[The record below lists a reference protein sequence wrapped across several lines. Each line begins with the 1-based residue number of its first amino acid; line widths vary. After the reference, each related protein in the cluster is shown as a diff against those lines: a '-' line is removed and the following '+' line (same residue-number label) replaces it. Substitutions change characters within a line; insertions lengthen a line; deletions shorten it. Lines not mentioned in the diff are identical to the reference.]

1 MTAKKYI
8 WLAVVAAIL
17 LGLIIWIA
25 WGDSALEC
33 NSYTVSSSQLPK
45 SFDGYRIAQI
55 SDLHNTEIGKDNER
69 LLAMLRGAE
78 PDMIAI
84 TGDLIDSRRTNVG
97 IALDFIREA
106 VKIAPCYYAPGN
118 HESRV
123 DEYLELKAGMK
134 DAGVVVLEDAQT
146 EIVLGS
152 EKITVIGACDPDFKT
167 DKLAQLQVEE
177 RNFTILLSHRPE
189 LFDTY
194 VEKNI
199 DLALSGHS
207 HGGQIRIPFLG
218 GLIAPHQGLFPK
230 YDGGLYTKDDTNMV
244 VSRGVGNSLFPFRVN
259 NRPEIVLVELRGEE
273 ND

>member
-17 LGLIIWIA
+17 LGLIVWIA

-84 TGDLIDSRRTNVG
+84 TGDLIDSRRTNVE
-97 IALDFIREA
+97 IALKFIREA
-106 VKIAPCYYAPGN
+106 VKIAPCYYVTGN

-123 DEYLELKAGMK
+123 TEYSELKAGMEA
-134 DAGVVVLEDAQT
+134 AGVVILEDAQT
-146 EIVLGS
+146 EIRLG
-152 EKITVIGACDPDFKT
+152 EDAIAVIGVNDPDFKT

-177 RNFTILLSHRPE
+177 AGFTVLLSHRPE
-189 LFDTY
+189 LFDAY
-194 VEKNI
+194 VEKNV

-207 HGGQIRIPFLG
+207 HGGQIRLPFLG

>member
-8 WLAVVAAIL
+8 WLAVVAAVL

-25 WGDSALEC
+25 WGNTALEY
-33 NSYTVSSSQLPK
+33 NSYTVSSSQLPG
-45 SFDGYRIAQI
+45 SFEGYRIAHI
-55 SDLHNTEIGKDNER
+55 SDLHNTEIGEDNKT
-69 LLAMLRGAE
+69 LLNMLRDAQ

-152 EKITVIGACDPDFKT
+152 EKITVIGVCDPDFKT
-167 DKLAQLQVEE
+167 GKLETLQVEE
-177 RNFTILLSHRPE
+177 ADFTLLLSHRPE

-199 DLALSGHS
+199 DLALSGHA

-218 GLIAPHQGLFPK
+218 GLIAPHQGLFPE

-259 NRPEIVLVELRGEE
+259 NRPEIVLVELRR
-273 ND
+273 NV